1 MVHPCWCEALPTM
14 YRIPRKRE
22 GRKPRGDAL
31 LEASTW
37 VRARIPGD
45 MVNTS
50 ERSLAPSRG
59 ASQMR
64 LRGLDQKVCSRS
76 GDVTVPLRG

>member
-14 YRIPRKRE
+14 YRIPQSGRGGSRE
-22 GRKPRGDAL
+22 ATAF
-31 LEASTW
+31 LEASSR

-64 LRGLDQKVCSRS
+64 LTGLKPKGTQPVRG
-76 GDVTVPLRG
+76 